1 MTHPQYRK
9 VLLQGHV
16 ALESHGL
23 AARARLASTE
33 KAFIGP
39 VHRTINSVKKLQRV
53 FSWRV
58 SSAKSQTGVFFDHTH
73 IIPSYI
79 RTQTDTNV

>member
-33 KAFIGP
+33 NVFID
-39 VHRTINSVKKLQRV
+39 RTINSVKKLPERV
-53 FSWRV
+53 FVESFER
-58 SSAKSQTGVFFDHTH
+58 
-73 IIPSYI
+73 
-79 RTQTDTNV
+79 

>member
-23 AARARLASTE
+23 AAGARLASTE
-33 KAFIGP
+33 NVFKGLYKFSEEAAE
-39 VHRTINSVKKLQRV
+39 SVFVESFER
-53 FSWRV
+53 
-58 SSAKSQTGVFFDHTH
+58 
-73 IIPSYI
+73 
-79 RTQTDTNV
+79 

>member
-1 MTHPQYRK
+1 MRLSEDVEGWVTHPQYRK

-33 KAFIGP
+33 NVFIG
-39 VHRTINSVKKLQRV
+39 L
-53 FSWRV
+53 
-58 SSAKSQTGVFFDHTH
+58 
-73 IIPSYI
+73 
-79 RTQTDTNV
+79 